1 MKKFR
6 FDYSPLVK
14 ALIFLVIV
22 ISAAGLAFN
31 LITTVNYASDKT
43 LLAIL
48 YGVLCILTAA
58 LFFESLAIAFYGLYK
73 IKGGY
78 LYSCFGFIYSKTDVK
93 DIIAVH
99 VFKKTEKLVVY
110 FKDEKYSV
118 IIISP
123 EKYDEFIAE
132 LLKANPDIRY
142 VSDGGEYA

>member
-6 FDYSPLVK
+6 FDYSPLIK

-22 ISAAGLAFN
+22 ISAAGLVFN
-31 LITTVNYASDKT
+31 IITTINYASDKF

-48 YGVLCILTAA
+48 YGVLCLLTAV

-73 IKGGY
+73 IKDGY
-78 LYSCFGFIYSKTDVK
+78 IYSYFGFIYSKTDVK

-99 VFKKTEKLVVY
+99 IFKKTEKLVVY